1 VVRVALVVVLA
12 VALPQ
17 PSVCVLRQTDVGA
30 AFTASGA
37 PAGVNGYAVVFTR
50 RSGSLQDGPLF
61 VRSSANV
68 YRSARGARE
77 ALARSARHVASGYVP
92 LPLGFSVGQEA
103 HQWVRQG
110 ESGVGAMLQYLVVW
124 REHNVDASIVITG
137 RVGVVS
143 AADAAPLAR
152 RQDARIRRAL

>member
-1 VVRVALVVVLA
+1 MRVALVVALA

-17 PSVCVLRQTDVGA
+17 PSACVLRRSDVGA

-37 PAGVNGYAVVFTR
+37 PAGTNGYRVDFTR
-50 RSGSLQDGPLF
+50 RTGSLQDGPLF
-61 VRSSANV
+61 VRSSASV

-77 ALARSARHVASGYVP
+77 ALAYTARHVATGYVP
-92 LPLGFSVGQEA
+92 LPLGFSVGRDA

-110 ESGVGAMLQYLVVW
+110 ESGVGAMLQYLVLW
-124 REHNVDASIVITG
+124 REQNVDASIVITG

-152 RQDARIRRAL
+152 RQEARIRKAL